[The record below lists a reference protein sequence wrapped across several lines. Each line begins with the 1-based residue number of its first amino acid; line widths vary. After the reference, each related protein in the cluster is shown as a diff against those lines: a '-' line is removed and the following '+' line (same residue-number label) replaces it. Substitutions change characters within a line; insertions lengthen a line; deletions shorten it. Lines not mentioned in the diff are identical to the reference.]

1 MNLIEELEVLV
12 MYLRTTG
19 ADAEYR
25 AQYVQDKLE
34 VLLAKHRGEK
44 ECSQEQKKSSS
55 AS

>member
-1 MNLIEELEVLV
+1 MNLIDEIEALV

-19 ADAEYR
+19 ADAEYK
-25 AQYVQDKLE
+25 AQYAQDKLE
-34 VLLAKHRGEK
+34 VLLAKHRGEE